1 MALHQ
6 VIQRLL
12 LVGVRFEKLPA
23 PPPPQPPQ
31 RLLPLIESIAVA
43 HRKFDQRAIHYG
55 HRYRSGF
62 WAIYLLSAIAVL
74 CAVMPLA
81 LGWDSAVHAMHPFS
95 GLWAVAEVLVIGSV
109 SAIYWL
115 GHRRDW
121 QGEWLRARTTAE
133 LIGYLPMLAPLVD
146 FRRSTEEA
154 DWYLRVFDPGQNLR
168 GNREVTTLC
177 RRHEGAMRAALAS
190 VWADPQFVAA
200 YADWAA
206 SILESQ
212 EYYHRSV
219 ALRQHVLKHRIH
231 TVNIWLFGLTALGA
245 LTHLILHSLYLSIV
259 TTFFPALGASL
270 HGALA
275 QSEAYRLEVA
285 SDRLAKDL
293 RLAVARIREA
303 AAGPEP
309 AARKLAGAGV
319 AFVTDAAAVAR
330 LVRDAVESALS
341 LILEEHQD
349 WHMLVR
355 PHRLPLG

>member
-1 MALHQ
+1 M
-6 VIQRLL
+6 
-12 LVGVRFEKLPA
+12 
-23 PPPPQPPQ
+23 
-31 RLLPLIESIAVA
+31 
-43 HRKFDQRAIHYG
+43 
-55 HRYRSGF
+55 
-62 WAIYLLSAIAVL
+62 
-74 CAVMPLA
+74 
-81 LGWDSAVHAMHPFS
+81 
-95 GLWAVAEVLVIGSV
+95 
-109 SAIYWL
+109 
-115 GHRRDW
+115 
-121 QGEWLRARTTAE
+121 
-133 LIGYLPMLAPLVD
+133 
-146 FRRSTEEA
+146 
-154 DWYLRVFDPGQNLR
+154 
-168 GNREVTTLC
+168 RE
-177 RRHEGAMRAALAS
+177 ALAA

-212 EYYHRSV
+212 EHYHRSV
-219 ALRQHVLKHRIH
+219 ALRQHVIKHRIH

-303 AAGPEP
+303 AVSPEP
-309 AARKLAGAGV
+309 GARRLAAGSV
-319 AFVTDAAAVAR
+319 AFVHDAAAVAQ
-330 LVRDAVESALS
+330 LVRGAVESALS

>member
-1 MALHQ
+1 MLH
-6 VIQRLL
+6 RL
-12 LVGVRFEKLPA
+12 VEKIFLYGSPVSLRSAPPIAPA
-23 PPPPQPPQ
+23 PAV
-31 RLLPLIESIAVA
+31 LTSLIQELDPE
-43 HRKFDQRAIHYG
+43 RRRYDERALYFG
-55 HRYRSGF
+55 ERYRSGF
-62 WAIYLLSAIAVL
+62 WLIYLLSAVAVL
-74 CAVMPLA
+74 FAVLPLA
-81 LGWDSAVHAMHPFS
+81 LGWDDSRHNLHPYLGIWALGEVFIISAVA
-95 GLWAVAEVLVIGSV
+95 AV
-109 SAIYWL
+109 YWI
-115 GHRRDW
+115 GHRRNW

-133 LIGYLPMLAPLVD
+133 LIGYLPILAPLVD
-146 FRRSTEEA
+146 FRHSVEEA

-168 GNREVTTLC
+168 GNHEVTTLC
-177 RRHEGAMRAALAS
+177 RRNEAAMREILAA
-190 VWADPQFVAA
+190 VWTDAQFVAD

-206 SILESQ
+206 SILEAQ

-219 ALRQHVLKHRIH
+219 ALRQHVLRHRIH

-245 LTHLILHSLYLSIV
+245 LTHLVLHSLYLSIV

-285 SDRLAKDL
+285 SDRLSKDL

-303 AAGPEP
+303 AVGPEP
-309 AARKLAGAGV
+309 AARRLAGGGV
-319 AFVTDAAAVAR
+319 AIVDDAAAVAQ
-330 LVRDAVESALS
+330 LVRGAVESALS

>member
-1 MALHQ
+1 VLHRI
-6 VIQRLL
+6 VEKIFLFRAPLIRL
-12 LVGVRFEKLPA
+12 GA
-23 PPPPQPPQ
+23 PPAAEPPTVIK
-31 RLLPLIESIAVA
+31 PLIEDLAPE
-43 HRKFDQRAIHYG
+43 RRRYDERALYFG
-55 HRYRSGF
+55 ERYRSGF
-62 WAIYLLSAIAVL
+62 WLIYLLSAVAVL
-74 CAVMPLA
+74 FAVLPLA
-81 LGWDSAVHAMHPFS
+81 LGWDDSRHILHPYL
-95 GLWAVAEVLVIGSV
+95 GIWALGEVLIISSV
-109 SAIYWL
+109 AAVYWI

-133 LIGYLPMLAPLVD
+133 LIGYLPILAPLVD
-146 FRRSTEEA
+146 FRRSAGEA

-168 GNREVTTLC
+168 GNREVTALC
-177 RRHEGAMRAALAS
+177 RRHEAPMREALAA
-190 VWADPQFVAA
+190 VWAEPQFVAA
-200 YADWAA
+200 YAAWSA

-212 EYYHRSV
+212 EHYHRSV
-219 ALRQHVLKHRIH
+219 ALRHHLLRHRIH

-245 LTHLILHSLYLSIV
+245 LTHLVLHSLYLSIV

-303 AAGPEP
+303 AGGPEP
-309 AARKLAGAGV
+309 AARMLAAGSAV
-319 AFVTDAAAVAR
+319 FVHDAAAVAQ

>member
-1 MALHQ
+1 VLHRF
-6 VIQRLL
+6 VEKIFLFRAPLSRLS
-12 LVGVRFEKLPA
+12 A
-23 PPPPQPPQ
+23 PPLVEPPAAIE
-31 RLLPLIESIAVA
+31 PLIEDLAPE
-43 HRKFDQRAIHYG
+43 RRRYDERALYFG
-55 HRYRSGF
+55 ERYRSGF
-62 WAIYLLSAIAVL
+62 WLIYLLSAVAVL
-74 CAVMPLA
+74 FAVLPLA
-81 LGWDSAVHAMHPFS
+81 LGWDDSRHFLHPYLGIWALGEVLIISAVA
-95 GLWAVAEVLVIGSV
+95 AV
-109 SAIYWL
+109 YWI

-133 LIGYLPMLAPLVD
+133 LIGYLPILAPLVD
-146 FRRSTEEA
+146 FRRNADEA

-168 GNREVTTLC
+168 GNREVTALC
-177 RRHEGAMRAALAS
+177 RRHEAPMREALAA
-190 VWADPQFVAA
+190 VWAEPQFVAA
-200 YADWAA
+200 YADWSA

-212 EYYHRSV
+212 EHYHRSV
-219 ALRQHVLKHRIH
+219 ALRHHMLQHRIH

-245 LTHLILHSLYLSIV
+245 LTHLVLHSLYLSIV

-303 AAGPEP
+303 AVGPEP
-309 AARKLAGAGV
+309 AARVLAAGGV
-319 AFVTDAAAVAR
+319 AVVHDAAAVAQ
-330 LVRDAVESALS
+330 LVRGAVESALS

-355 PHRLPLG
+355 PHSLPLG

>member
-1 MALHQ
+1 VLH
-6 VIQRLL
+6 RLVERVFL
-12 LVGVRFEKLPA
+12 YRSAVRRLSA
-23 PPPPQPPQ
+23 PPLAAAPAA
-31 RLLPLIESIAVA
+31 LLPLIRELDPERRR
-43 HRKFDQRAIHYG
+43 HDERANDFG
-55 HRYRSGF
+55 ERYRSGF
-62 WAIYLLSAIAVL
+62 WLIYLLSAVAVL
-74 CAVMPLA
+74 FAVLPLA
-81 LGWDSAVHAMHPFS
+81 LGWDDARHTMHPYLGIWALGEVLIISAVA
-95 GLWAVAEVLVIGSV
+95 AV
-109 SAIYWL
+109 YWI
-115 GHRRDW
+115 GHRHDW
-121 QGEWLRARTTAE
+121 QGEWLRARTAAE

-146 FRRSTEEA
+146 FRHSTEEA

-177 RRHEGAMRAALAS
+177 RRHEAEMREALVS
-190 VWADPQFVAA
+190 VWADAHFVAA
-200 YADWAA
+200 YAAWAA

-212 EYYHRSV
+212 EHYHRSV
-219 ALRQHVLKHRIH
+219 ALRHHVLQHRIH

-245 LTHLILHSLYLSIV
+245 LTHLVVHSMYLSIV

-309 AARKLAGAGV
+309 AARRLAAGGV
-319 AFVTDAAAVAR
+319 AFVHDAAAVAQ
-330 LVRDAVESALS
+330 LVKSAVESALS

>member
-1 MALHQ
+1 VLHRF
-6 VIQRLL
+6 VEKIFLFRAPLSRLS
-12 LVGVRFEKLPA
+12 A
-23 PPPPQPPQ
+23 PPLVEPPAAIE
-31 RLLPLIESIAVA
+31 PLIEDLAPE
-43 HRKFDQRAIHYG
+43 RRRYDERALYFG
-55 HRYRSGF
+55 ERYRSGF
-62 WAIYLLSAIAVL
+62 WLIYLLSAVAVL
-74 CAVMPLA
+74 FAVLPLA
-81 LGWDSAVHAMHPFS
+81 LGWDDSRHFLHPYLGIWALGEVLIISAVA
-95 GLWAVAEVLVIGSV
+95 AV
-109 SAIYWL
+109 YWI

-133 LIGYLPMLAPLVD
+133 LIGYLPILAPLVD
-146 FRRSTEEA
+146 FRRNADEA

-168 GNREVTTLC
+168 GNREVTALC
-177 RRHEGAMRAALAS
+177 RRHEAPMREALAA
-190 VWADPQFVAA
+190 VWAEPQFVAA
-200 YADWAA
+200 YANWSA

-212 EYYHRSV
+212 EHYHRSV
-219 ALRQHVLKHRIH
+219 ALRHHMLQHRIH

-245 LTHLILHSLYLSIV
+245 LTHLVLHSLYLSIV

-303 AAGPEP
+303 AVGPEP
-309 AARKLAGAGV
+309 AARVLAAGGV
-319 AFVTDAAAVAR
+319 AVVHDAAAVAQ
-330 LVRDAVESALS
+330 LVRGAVESALS

-355 PHRLPLG
+355 PHSLPLG

>member
-1 MALHQ
+1 M
-6 VIQRLL
+6 
-12 LVGVRFEKLPA
+12 
-23 PPPPQPPQ
+23 
-31 RLLPLIESIAVA
+31 
-43 HRKFDQRAIHYG
+43 
-55 HRYRSGF
+55 
-62 WAIYLLSAIAVL
+62 
-74 CAVMPLA
+74 
-81 LGWDSAVHAMHPFS
+81 
-95 GLWAVAEVLVIGSV
+95 
-109 SAIYWL
+109 
-115 GHRRDW
+115 
-121 QGEWLRARTTAE
+121 
-133 LIGYLPMLAPLVD
+133 
-146 FRRSTEEA
+146 
-154 DWYLRVFDPGQNLR
+154 
-168 GNREVTTLC
+168 RE
-177 RRHEGAMRAALAS
+177 ALAS

-206 SILESQ
+206 SVLESQ
-212 EYYHRSV
+212 EHYHRSV
-219 ALRQHVLKHRIH
+219 VLRQHVLQHRIH

-303 AAGPEP
+303 AVGPEP
-309 AARKLAGAGV
+309 AARKLAGGEV
-319 AFVTDAAAVAR
+319 DFVHDAAAVAQ
-330 LVRDAVESALS
+330 LVRGAVESALS

>member
-1 MALHQ
+1 VLHRFVEKVFLYRSSVSRLNAPALADP
-6 VIQRLL
+6 
-12 LVGVRFEKLPA
+12 PA
-23 PPPPQPPQ
+23 P
-31 RLLPLIESIAVA
+31 LTPLIQALDPE
-43 HRKFDQRAIHYG
+43 RRRYDERALYFG
-55 HRYRSGF
+55 ERYRSGF
-62 WAIYLLSAIAVL
+62 WLIYLLSAVAVL
-74 CAVMPLA
+74 FAVLPLA
-81 LGWDSAVHAMHPFS
+81 LGWDDSRHILHPYLGIWALGEVLIISAVF
-95 GLWAVAEVLVIGSV
+95 AV
-109 SAIYWL
+109 YWI

-133 LIGYLPMLAPLVD
+133 LIGYLPILSPLVD
-146 FRRSTEEA
+146 FRHSAEEA
-154 DWYLRVFDPGQNLR
+154 DWYLRVFDPGQHLR

-177 RRHEGAMRAALAS
+177 RRHEAQMRETLAA

-212 EYYHRSV
+212 EHYHRSV
-219 ALRQHVLKHRIH
+219 ALRQHLLKHRIH
-231 TVNIWLFGLTALGA
+231 TVNTWLFGLTALGA
-245 LTHLILHSLYLSIV
+245 LTHLALHSLYLSIV

-303 AAGPEP
+303 AIGPEP
-309 AARKLAGAGV
+309 AARKLAAGSV
-319 AFVTDAAAVAR
+319 AFVHDAAAVAQ
-330 LVRDAVESALS
+330 LVRGAVESALS

>member
-1 MALHQ
+1 VLH
-6 VIQRLL
+6 RLVEKVL
-12 LVGVRFEKLPA
+12 LYRSPVSRRSAPPIAPA
-23 PPPPQPPQ
+23 PAA
-31 RLLPLIESIAVA
+31 LTPLIEELDPE
-43 HRKFDQRAIHYG
+43 RRRFDERAMYFG
-55 HRYRSGF
+55 ERYRSGF
-62 WAIYLLSAIAVL
+62 WMIYLLSAVAVL
-74 CAVMPLA
+74 FAVLPLA
-81 LGWDSAVHAMHPFS
+81 LGWDDNRHILHPYLGIWALGEVLIISAV
-95 GLWAVAEVLVIGSV
+95 GAV
-109 SAIYWL
+109 YWV

-133 LIGYLPMLAPLVD
+133 LIGYLPILAPLVD
-146 FRRSTEEA
+146 FRRGAEEA

-168 GNREVTTLC
+168 GNREVTALC
-177 RRHEGAMRAALAS
+177 RRHEATMREALAPI
-190 VWADPQFVAA
+190 WTDPQFVAA
-200 YADWAA
+200 YAEWAA
-206 SILESQ
+206 SVLDSQ
-212 EYYHRSV
+212 EHYHRSV
-219 ALRQHVLKHRIH
+219 ALRQHVLQHRIH

-245 LTHLILHSLYLSIV
+245 LTHLVLHSLYLSIV

-293 RLAVARIREA
+293 HLAVARIREA
-303 AAGPEP
+303 AVGPEP
-309 AARKLAGAGV
+309 AARRLAGGSV
-319 AFVTDAAAVAR
+319 AFVDDAAPVAQ

>member
-1 MALHQ
+1 MLHRF
-6 VIQRLL
+6 VEKIFLFRAPVSRLA
-12 LVGVRFEKLPA
+12 A
-23 PPPPQPPQ
+23 PPVAEPPAVIK
-31 RLLPLIESIAVA
+31 PLIEDLAPE
-43 HRKFDQRAIHYG
+43 RRRYDERALHFG
-55 HRYRSGF
+55 ERYRSGF
-62 WAIYLLSAIAVL
+62 WLIYLLSAVAVL
-74 CAVMPLA
+74 FAVLPLA
-81 LGWDSAVHAMHPFS
+81 LGWDDSRHILHPYLGIWALGEVLIISAVA
-95 GLWAVAEVLVIGSV
+95 AV
-109 SAIYWL
+109 YWI

-133 LIGYLPMLAPLVD
+133 LIGYLPILAPLVD
-146 FRRSTEEA
+146 FRRSAEEA

-168 GNREVTTLC
+168 GNLEVTALC
-177 RRHEGAMRAALAS
+177 RRHEAPMREALAA
-190 VWADPQFVAA
+190 VWADPQFVPA
-200 YADWAA
+200 YAAWSA

-212 EYYHRSV
+212 EHYHRSV
-219 ALRQHVLKHRIH
+219 ALRHHLLRHRIH

-245 LTHLILHSLYLSIV
+245 LTHLVLHSLYLSIV

-309 AARKLAGAGV
+309 AARMLAAGSV
-319 AFVTDAAAVAR
+319 VFAHDAAAVAQ
-330 LVRDAVESALS
+330 LVKDAVESALS

>member
-1 MALHQ
+1 MLHRF
-6 VIQRLL
+6 VEKIFLFRAPLSRLS
-12 LVGVRFEKLPA
+12 A
-23 PPPPQPPQ
+23 PPLVEPPAAIE
-31 RLLPLIESIAVA
+31 PLIEDLAPE
-43 HRKFDQRAIHYG
+43 RRRYDERALYFG
-55 HRYRSGF
+55 ERYRSGF
-62 WAIYLLSAIAVL
+62 WLIYLLSAVAVL
-74 CAVMPLA
+74 FAVLPLA
-81 LGWDSAVHAMHPFS
+81 LGWDDSRHFLHPYLGIWALGEVLIISAVA
-95 GLWAVAEVLVIGSV
+95 AV
-109 SAIYWL
+109 YWI

-133 LIGYLPMLAPLVD
+133 LIGYLPILAPLVD
-146 FRRSTEEA
+146 FRRNADEA

-168 GNREVTTLC
+168 GNREVTALC
-177 RRHEGAMRAALAS
+177 RRHEAPMREALAA
-190 VWADPQFVAA
+190 VWAEPQFVAA
-200 YADWAA
+200 YADWSA

-212 EYYHRSV
+212 EHYHRSV
-219 ALRQHVLKHRIH
+219 ALRHHMLQHRIH

-245 LTHLILHSLYLSIV
+245 LTHLVLHSLYLSIV

-303 AAGPEP
+303 AVGPEP
-309 AARKLAGAGV
+309 AARVLAAGGV
-319 AFVTDAAAVAR
+319 AVVHDAAAVAQ
-330 LVRDAVESALS
+330 LVRGAVESALS

-355 PHRLPLG
+355 PHSLPLG

>member
-1 MALHQ
+1 VLHRF
-6 VIQRLL
+6 VEKVFLYRSSVSRLS
-12 LVGVRFEKLPA
+12 A
-23 PPPPQPPQ
+23 PPIADPPAA
-31 RLLPLIESIAVA
+31 LNSLIRELDPE
-43 HRKFDQRAIHYG
+43 RRRYDERALYFG
-55 HRYRSGF
+55 ERYRSGF
-62 WAIYLLSAIAVL
+62 WLIYLLSAVAVL
-74 CAVMPLA
+74 FAVLPLA
-81 LGWDSAVHAMHPFS
+81 LGWDDSRHILHPYLGIWALGEVLIISAVA
-95 GLWAVAEVLVIGSV
+95 AV
-109 SAIYWL
+109 YWI
-115 GHRRDW
+115 GHRHDW

-133 LIGYLPMLAPLVD
+133 LIGYLPILAPLVD
-146 FRRSTEEA
+146 FRHSAEEA
-154 DWYLRVFDPGQNLR
+154 DWYLRVFDPGQHLR

-177 RRHEGAMRAALAS
+177 RRHEAQMREALAA

-200 YADWAA
+200 YAHWAA

-212 EYYHRSV
+212 EHYHRSV
-219 ALRQHVLKHRIH
+219 ALRQHALKHRIH

-245 LTHLILHSLYLSIV
+245 LTHLVLHSLYLSIV

-303 AAGPEP
+303 AVGPEP
-309 AARKLAGAGV
+309 AARKLAAGSV
-319 AFVTDAAAVAR
+319 AFVHDAAAVAQ
-330 LVRDAVESALS
+330 LVRGAVESALS

>member
-1 MALHQ
+1 MLH
-6 VIQRLL
+6 RLVVKIFL
-12 LVGVRFEKLPA
+12 YRSAVSRLSAPPIAPA
-23 PPPPQPPQ
+23 PAV
-31 RLLPLIESIAVA
+31 LTSLIQELDPE
-43 HRKFDQRAIHYG
+43 RRRYDQRALLFG
-55 HRYRSGF
+55 ERYRSGF
-62 WAIYLLSAIAVL
+62 WMIYLLSAVAVL
-74 CAVMPLA
+74 FAVLPLA
-81 LGWDSAVHAMHPFS
+81 LGWDDNRHILHPYLGIWALGEVLIISVVAAVH
-95 GLWAVAEVLVIGSV
+95 WI
-109 SAIYWL
+109 

-133 LIGYLPMLAPLVD
+133 LIGYLPILAPLVD
-146 FRRSTEEA
+146 FRRGAEEA

-177 RRHEGAMRAALAS
+177 RRHEAALRETLAA
-190 VWADPQFVAA
+190 VWGDPQFVAE

-212 EYYHRSV
+212 EHYHRSV
-219 ALRQHVLKHRIH
+219 ALRQHVLRHRIH
-231 TVNIWLFGLTALGA
+231 TVNIWLFGLTAFGA
-245 LTHLILHSLYLSIV
+245 LVHLILHSLYLSIV

-275 QSEAYRLEVA
+275 QSEAYRLEAA

-303 AAGPEP
+303 AGGPDP
-309 AARKLAGAGV
+309 AAPGRAGGGGV
-319 AFVTDAAAVAR
+319 AFVQDPAAVAQ
-330 LVRDAVESALS
+330 LVRGAVESALS

>member
-1 MALHQ
+1 MLHRF
-6 VIQRLL
+6 VEKIFLFRAPLSRLS
-12 LVGVRFEKLPA
+12 A
-23 PPPPQPPQ
+23 PPLVEPPAAIE
-31 RLLPLIESIAVA
+31 PLIEDLAPE
-43 HRKFDQRAIHYG
+43 RRRYDERALYFG
-55 HRYRSGF
+55 ERYRSGF
-62 WAIYLLSAIAVL
+62 WLIYLLSAVAVL
-74 CAVMPLA
+74 FAVLPLA
-81 LGWDSAVHAMHPFS
+81 LGWDDSRHFLHPYLGIWALGEVLIISAVA
-95 GLWAVAEVLVIGSV
+95 AV
-109 SAIYWL
+109 YWI

-133 LIGYLPMLAPLVD
+133 LIGYLPILAPLVD
-146 FRRSTEEA
+146 FRRNADEA

-168 GNREVTTLC
+168 GNREVTALC
-177 RRHEGAMRAALAS
+177 RRHEAPMREALAA
-190 VWADPQFVAA
+190 VWAEPQFVAA
-200 YADWAA
+200 YANWSA

-212 EYYHRSV
+212 EHYHRSV
-219 ALRQHVLKHRIH
+219 ALRHHMLQHRIH

-245 LTHLILHSLYLSIV
+245 LTHLVLHSLYLSIV

-303 AAGPEP
+303 AVGPEP
-309 AARKLAGAGV
+309 AARVLAAGGV
-319 AFVTDAAAVAR
+319 AVVHDAAAVAQ
-330 LVRDAVESALS
+330 LVRGAVESALS

-355 PHRLPLG
+355 PHSLPLG